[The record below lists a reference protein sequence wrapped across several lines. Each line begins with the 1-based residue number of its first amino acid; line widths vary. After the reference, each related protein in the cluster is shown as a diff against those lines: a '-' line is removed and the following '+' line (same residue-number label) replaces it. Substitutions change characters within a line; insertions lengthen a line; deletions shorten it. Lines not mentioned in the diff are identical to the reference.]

1 MNLTAVKSPAP
12 VSSAKS
18 MVWLFQFL
26 MLAFLIG
33 PGYTVSQ
40 TEETPL
46 KVKGVLGESV
56 TLPLKISAGEEIEF
70 IIWLFNGTSITFLQP
85 KKKLIQVTDPK
96 RKHRLKI
103 TQSYFLQI
111 NELMMA
117 DEGLYRAQITTIDS
131 SLIFD
136 YSVRIFER
144 LRNLQVSNHT
154 QIFENGTCE
163 IHLACSVENPND
175 HISFRW
181 QVSENILLQEAN
193 LTISWDSKNSSE
205 QTYTCI
211 AENPVSNLSFSFSVQ
226 SLCKSV
232 FHEKNQYLAIW
243 FTTTAFL
250 LAFLVCLFFW
260 KRKIAGSSC
269 FSARQTLNL
278 AENPRNAEDDPSSAG
293 NTVYIQVTH
302 PNTRKEIA
310 TSVENNDSSTIY
322 STVYQSNRA
331 TALDNVI

>member
-226 SLCKSV
+226 SLCKS
-232 FHEKNQYLAIW
+232 
-243 FTTTAFL
+243 
-250 LAFLVCLFFW
+250 
-260 KRKIAGSSC
+260 SSC

-322 STVYQSNRA
+322 STVYQSNSKSISSRA

>member
-1 MNLTAVKSPAP
+1 
-12 VSSAKS
+12 
-18 MVWLFQFL
+18 
-26 MLAFLIG
+26 ML
-33 PGYTVSQ
+33 GYTVSQ

-56 TLPLKISAGEEIEF
+56 TLPLKISAGEEIVY
-70 IIWLFNGTSITFLQP
+70 ITWLFNGTSIIFLEP
-85 KKKLIQVTDPK
+85 KKKPILVTDPK

-181 QVSENILLQEAN
+181 EVSENILLQEAN

-211 AENPVSNLSFSFSVQ
+211 AENPVSDLSFSFSVQ
-226 SLCKSV
+226 SLCK
-232 FHEKNQYLAIW
+232 
-243 FTTTAFL
+243 T
-250 LAFLVCLFFW
+250 
-260 KRKIAGSSC
+260 
-269 FSARQTLNL
+269 
-278 AENPRNAEDDPSSAG
+278 ENPRNAEDDPSSAG

>member
-1 MNLTAVKSPAP
+1 
-12 VSSAKS
+12 

-26 MLAFLIG
+26 MLVFLIG

-56 TLPLKISAGEEIEF
+56 TLPLKISAGEEIVY
-70 IIWLFNGTSITFLQP
+70 ITWLFNGTSIIFLEP
-85 KKKLIQVTDPK
+85 KKKPILVTDPK

-181 QVSENILLQEAN
+181 EVSENILLQEAN

-211 AENPVSNLSFSFSVQ
+211 AENPVSDLSFSFSVQ
-226 SLCKSV
+226 SLCKS
-232 FHEKNQYLAIW
+232 K
-243 FTTTAFL
+243 
-250 LAFLVCLFFW
+250 
-260 KRKIAGSSC
+260 
-269 FSARQTLNL
+269 
-278 AENPRNAEDDPSSAG
+278 
-293 NTVYIQVTH
+293 
-302 PNTRKEIA
+302 
-310 TSVENNDSSTIY
+310 SV
-322 STVYQSNRA
+322 
-331 TALDNVI
+331 